1 MSNDAAEQ
9 VHHQFLDA
17 LDSGMVRRRSN
28 LGLADVGLA
37 PDRAAALFRSQAL
50 SRQLDRLSRKL
61 QARGEGFYTIGSSGH
76 EGNAVLAEVLRT
88 DDMAFLHYRD
98 AAFQIH
104 RAHRVPGE
112 NPAWDMLLSF
122 VASADDPISGGR
134 HKVLGSKQL
143 FIPPQTSTI
152 ASHLPKA
159 VGTAFSIGI
168 ARKMG
173 FDDTVLAKDGVVL
186 CSFGDASANHSTA
199 LGAINTACWA
209 AFQGTPMPIIF
220 LCEDNGI
227 GISTRTPPGWIE
239 ANFSTRAGLHYVAC
253 DGSDLID
260 TMRAGREAE
269 SIARKQRKPVF
280 LHMKTVRL
288 YGHAGNDVQL
298 AYRSKDEVRAEEE
311 RDPLLASAALLIEE
325 GVMSAAEVRGE
336 YDAIEAALE
345 QQVELAIARP
355 KLRDAHEVMASIVPP
370 GRAFSDTPTLASSR
384 RRPGSMSAVDQA
396 GERMGPGLRRGD
408 GLVSSVPI
416 RARAAVFADDAAAM
430 EKPQHMAKLLSWAL
444 ADVLLQYP
452 GAIVCGEDVGPKGG
466 VYAVTQK
473 LHQRFG
479 PARVINT
486 LLDEQAILGL
496 AIGAAHNG
504 LLPLPEIQ
512 FLAYVHNAE
521 DQIRGEAA
529 TLPFFS
535 DGQFTNP
542 MVVRIAGL
550 PYQKGFGG
558 HFHNDNSLAV
568 FRDIP
573 GVVLAVPSNGRDA
586 VAMLRECVRLAH
598 EEQRVVIFVEPIA
611 LYMTRDLHEPG
622 DGLWA
627 SIYQPPG
634 EGAIGFGEIGV
645 TGAGTDLAI
654 VTYGNG
660 FYLSLQAQKLLAQQ
674 GVAVRVIDLRWLGL
688 VNDDAVI
695 AAVAPCKCALVV
707 DECRIT
713 GSQSEALIALLA
725 ERLPGKAAARI
736 AALDSFIPLGR
747 AATHT
752 LPSRDGIVAK
762 VLEMVGRH
770 NCPDMGGIA
779 NP

>member
-1 MSNDAAEQ
+1 MSLDAAEQ
-9 VHHQFLDA
+9 VHRQFLDA
-17 LDSGMVRRRSN
+17 LENGTTRRRSN
-28 LGLADVGLA
+28 LGLRDVGLA
-37 PDRAAALFRSQAL
+37 PERAAALFRSQAL
-50 SRQLDRLSRKL
+50 SRQLDRMSRKL

-76 EGNAVLAEVLRT
+76 EGNAVLAEVLRV

-104 RAHRVPGE
+104 RAQRVPGE
-112 NPAWDMLLSF
+112 TPAWDMLLSF
-122 VASADDPISGGR
+122 TASMEDPISGGR
-134 HKVLGSKQL
+134 HKVLGSKRL

-159 VGTAFSIGI
+159 VGAAFSIGI

-173 FDDTVLAKDGVVL
+173 FAGTVLAKDGVVL

-239 ANFSTRAGLHYVAC
+239 ANFSGRAGLHYIAC
-253 DGSDLID
+253 DGSDLVD
-260 TMRAGREAE
+260 TMRATREAE
-269 SIARKQRKPVF
+269 QMARRQRMPVF

-298 AYRSKDEVRAEEE
+298 AYRTKEEVRAEEE

-325 GVMSAAEVRGE
+325 GVMSAAEVRGV
-336 YDAIEAALE
+336 YDEIEATLE
-345 QQVELAIARP
+345 RQVELAIRRP
-355 KLRDAHEVMASIVPP
+355 KLANAAAVMASIVPP
-370 GRAFSDTPTLASSR
+370 RREGVGRPLAS
-384 RRPGSMSAVDQA
+384 AKD
-396 GERMGPGLRRGD
+396 
-408 GLVSSVPI
+408 
-416 RARAAVFADDAAAM
+416 RAALFADDAAAM
-430 EKPQHMAKLLSWAL
+430 DKPQHMARLISWAM
-444 ADVLLQYP
+444 ADLLLQYP
-452 GAIVCGEDVGPKGG
+452 NAIVCGEDVGPKGG
-466 VYAVTQK
+466 VYAATQK
-473 LHQRFG
+473 LHARFG
-479 PARVINT
+479 SARVINT

-529 TLPFFS
+529 TLSFFS
-535 DGQFTNP
+535 NGQYTNP

-598 EEQRVVIFVEPIA
+598 EEQRVVVFVEPIA

-622 DGLWA
+622 DGLW
-627 SIYQPPG
+627 SSVYQPPG
-634 EGAIGFGEIGV
+634 EGEIAFGEIGV
-645 TGAGTDLAI
+645 AGEGSDLAI

-660 FYLSLQAQKLLAQQ
+660 FYLSLQAQKLLAEQ
-674 GVAVRVIDLRWLGL
+674 GVNVRVIDLRWLGP

-695 AAVAPCKCALVV
+695 EAVAPCSCVLVV

-713 GSQSEALIALLA
+713 GGQNEALMALLA
-725 ERLPGKAAARI
+725 ERAPDKTIARMAAT
-736 AALDSFIPLGR
+736 DSFIPLAR

-762 VLEMVGRH
+762 VVEMVRG
-770 NCPDMGGIA
+770 
-779 NP
+779 

>member
-1 MSNDAAEQ
+1 MSLDAAEQ
-9 VHHQFLDA
+9 VHRQFLDA
-17 LDSGMVRRRSN
+17 LENGTARRRSN
-28 LGLADVGLA
+28 LGLKDVGLE
-37 PDRAAALFRSQAL
+37 PESAAALFRSQAL
-50 SRQLDRLSRKL
+50 SRQLDRMSRKL

-76 EGNAVLAEVLRT
+76 EGNAVLAEVLRI

-122 VASADDPISGGR
+122 AASMEDPISGGR
-134 HKVLGSKQL
+134 HKVLGSKRL

-159 VGTAFSIGI
+159 VGAAFSIGI
-168 ARKMG
+168 ARRMG
-173 FDDTVLAKDGVVL
+173 WSDTVLSKDGVVL

-227 GISTRTPPGWIE
+227 GISTWTPPGWIE
-239 ANFSTRAGLHYVAC
+239 ANFSGRAGLHYIGC
-253 DGSDLID
+253 DGSDLVD
-260 TMRAGREAE
+260 TMRAAREAE
-269 SIARKQRKPVF
+269 QVARRQRKPVF

-298 AYRSKDEVRAEEE
+298 SYRTKEEVRAEEE

-325 GVMSAAEVRGE
+325 GVMTAPEVRAV
-336 YDAIEAALE
+336 YDEIEATLE
-345 QQVELAIARP
+345 RQVELAIRRP
-355 KLRDAHEVMASIVPP
+355 KLPDAAAVMASIVPP
-370 GRAFSDTPTLASSR
+370 KREGVERPLA
-384 RRPGSMSAVDQA
+384 PPQD
-396 GERMGPGLRRGD
+396 
-408 GLVSSVPI
+408 
-416 RARAAVFADDAAAM
+416 RAALFADDAAAM
-430 EKPQHMAKLLSWAL
+430 DKPQHMAKLISWAM
-444 ADVLLQYP
+444 ADLLLQYP
-452 GAIVCGEDVGPKGG
+452 NAIVCGEDVGPKGG
-466 VYAVTQK
+466 VYAATQK
-473 LHQRFG
+473 LHARFG
-479 PARVINT
+479 SARVINT

-504 LLPLPEIQ
+504 LLPMPEIQ

-529 TLPFFS
+529 TLSFFS
-535 DGQFTNP
+535 NGQYTNP

-598 EEQRVVIFVEPIA
+598 EESRVVVFVEPIA

-627 SIYQPPG
+627 SVYQPPG
-634 EGAIGFGEIGV
+634 EGAIAFGQIGV
-645 TGAGTDLAI
+645 AGEGTDVAI

-660 FYLSLQAQKLLAQQ
+660 FYLSLQARKLLAEH
-674 GVAVRVIDLRWLGL
+674 GVDVRVIDLRWLGP
-688 VNDDAVI
+688 VNEDAVI
-695 AAVAPCKCALVV
+695 EAVAPCSRVLVV

-713 GSQSEALIALLA
+713 GGQNEALMALLA
-725 ERLPGKAAARI
+725 ERAPGKAIARMAAT
-736 AALDSFIPLGR
+736 DSFIPLAR

-762 VLEMVGRH
+762 VLEMVRG
-770 NCPDMGGIA
+770 
-779 NP
+779 